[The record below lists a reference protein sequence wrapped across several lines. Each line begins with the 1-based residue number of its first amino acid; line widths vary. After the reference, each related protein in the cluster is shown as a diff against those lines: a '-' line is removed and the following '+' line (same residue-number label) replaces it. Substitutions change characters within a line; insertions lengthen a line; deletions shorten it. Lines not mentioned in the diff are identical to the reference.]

1 MISEHFFLLN
11 QILKFVLIN
20 LRSFYS
26 QVTSERKA
34 ADSAAGNMNYVQVEA
49 AFPVTLSRDSES

>member
-26 QVTSERKA
+26 QVTSEHKA
-34 ADSAAGNMNYVQVEA
+34 AAGNMNYVQVEA